1 MASLAGDLVHVSRGP
16 NFPRDG
22 TDNGD
27 HGPHNPYAGPV
38 LTATP
43 RWVRGVAWSILGGSG
58 PLDSGSNPDGPT
70 YNPVGNLYLPSRR
83 KTLECLPKSAGAL
96 LKRLGRLWPWVA

>member
-1 MASLAGDLVHVSRGP
+1 MACLAGDLVHVSRGP

-27 HGPHNPYAGPV
+27 HGPHNPYAGLI

-58 PLDSGSNPDGPT
+58 PLDSGSNPDGPIFMEGRST
-70 YNPVGNLYLPSRR
+70 DFRKKVSTPVP
-83 KTLECLPKSAGAL
+83 
-96 LKRLGRLWPWVA
+96 LGRASWARPFSLC